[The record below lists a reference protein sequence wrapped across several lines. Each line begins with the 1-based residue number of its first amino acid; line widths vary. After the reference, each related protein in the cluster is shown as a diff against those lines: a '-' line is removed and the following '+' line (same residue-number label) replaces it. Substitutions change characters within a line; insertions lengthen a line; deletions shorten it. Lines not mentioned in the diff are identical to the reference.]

1 MSDLSKKNSKVLRLS
16 PGLLSGGKLYNIS
29 LLVLSEQEEGIVG
42 EAFTLLRVGQ
52 YGPVARVAASKIM
65 FGTRNPVVL
74 DATLSED
81 RDNSQG
87 DMKVKPNQK

>member
-1 MSDLSKKNSKVLRLS
+1 M
-16 PGLLSGGKLYNIS
+16 
-29 LLVLSEQEEGIVG
+29 G